1 MKGQLSK
8 QISIAKHIIDG
19 SISIDSVKEF
29 QGMLQIFPNDP
40 ALHRAYADLL
50 VRKHLY
56 EAAAQAYH
64 QAAGIF
70 AAAGLL
76 LQAVACQVLKWQ
88 IKPPGDAETQKFW
101 NRLHRSK
108 YHEIPTNAFLAGL
121 SYTELATVMNA
132 MELIR
137 LPKGY
142 TVNKIGD
149 EENALYFIV
158 AGNIKA
164 TTYEPLKKT
173 DFENRKSTVY
183 LSENDFFG
191 HIYPLNES
199 KLSQSYTESVSQTE
213 LARISRDKLRQIC
226 RRHTPIELGI
236 IDLFKAR
243 SNKEDTEALR
253 AVRKADRHKL
263 PVKMNL
269 KIWPGT
275 AGYYGLILD
284 GLSRDISVDGMCIVL
299 DAKYANVPTIYK
311 NIKNAKIEISMPSGA
326 MTLNVLGSIVWSN
339 EVYQDEQRSVALGIR
354 FEEMSPQMSGLLVV
368 FANVLNRTRY
378 S

>member
-8 QISIAKHIIDG
+8 QISIARHIIDG
-19 SISIDSVKEF
+19 SITIDSVKEF

-50 VRKHLY
+50 VRKQLT
-56 EAAAQAYH
+56 EAAARSYQKASDL
-64 QAAGIF
+64 F

-76 LQAVACQVLKWQ
+76 LQAVISQVLKWRIQ
-88 IKPPGDAETQKFW
+88 SPTETETQKFW
-101 NRLHRSK
+101 GILHRSK
-108 YHEIPTNAFLAGL
+108 YHELPTNLFLASL
-121 SYTELATVMNA
+121 SLTELAAVMNA
-132 MELIR
+132 LELIR
-137 LPKGY
+137 LPAGQ

-149 EENALYFIV
+149 TENALYFV
-158 AGNIKA
+158 VSGNIKA

-173 DFENRKSTVY
+173 DIDHRKSTVY

-199 KLSQSYTESVSQTE
+199 RLSHSFTESISHTE
-213 LARISRDKLRQIC
+213 LVRISRDKLIRLCQ
-226 RRHTPIELGI
+226 RHTPIELGL

-243 SNKEDTEALR
+243 SNKEDLGTLR

-275 AGYYGLILD
+275 AGYYGLLLD
-284 GLSRDISVDGMCIVL
+284 GRSRDISVDGMCIVL
-299 DAKYANVPTIYK
+299 DAKYANVPSIYK
-311 NIKNAKIEISMPSGA
+311 SIKNAKIEISMPSEA
-326 MTLNVLGSIVWSN
+326 LTINVLGSIVWSN
-339 EVYQDEQRSVALGIR
+339 EVCHEEQQTMALGIR
-354 FEEMSPQMSGLLVV
+354 FEEMSPQMSGMLVA
-368 FANVLNRTRY
+368 FANMLNRPR
-378 S
+378 

>member
-19 SISIDSVKEF
+19 SITIDSVKEF

-40 ALHRAYADLL
+40 ALHRAHADLL
-50 VRKHLY
+50 VRKTLS
-56 EAAAQAYH
+56 EAAAQSYH
-64 QAAGIF
+64 LASVLF
-70 AAAGLL
+70 AEAGLL
-76 LQAVACQVLKWQ
+76 LQAVVCQALKWQ
-88 IKPPGDAETQKFW
+88 IQPPTDTETQKFW
-101 NRLHRSK
+101 DLLHKSK
-108 YHEIPTNAFLAGL
+108 YHEIPTNVFLACL
-121 SYTELATVMNA
+121 SPTELVAVMHA
-132 MELIR
+132 LELIR
-137 LPKGY
+137 LPTGK

-149 EENALYFIV
+149 EENTLYFIV

-173 DFENRKSTVY
+173 DFDHRKSTVY

-191 HIYPLNES
+191 HVYPLNES
-199 KLSQSYTESVSQTE
+199 TLSHSYTESISQTE
-213 LARISRDKLRQIC
+213 LATISRDKLIQIC
-226 RRHTPIELGI
+226 QRHTRIELGI

-243 SNKEDTEALR
+243 SNTEDMEALR

-275 AGYYGLILD
+275 AGYYGLLLD
-284 GLSRDISVDGMCIVL
+284 GKSRDISVDGMCIVL
-299 DAKYANVPTIYK
+299 DAKYANVPSIYK
-311 NIKNAKIEISMPSGA
+311 NIKSAKIEISMPSEA
-326 MTLNVLGSIVWSN
+326 MTINVLGSIVWSN
-339 EVYQDEQRSVALGIR
+339 EVYHEEQRTMALGIQ

-368 FANVLNRTRY
+368 FANVLNQTR
-378 S
+378 